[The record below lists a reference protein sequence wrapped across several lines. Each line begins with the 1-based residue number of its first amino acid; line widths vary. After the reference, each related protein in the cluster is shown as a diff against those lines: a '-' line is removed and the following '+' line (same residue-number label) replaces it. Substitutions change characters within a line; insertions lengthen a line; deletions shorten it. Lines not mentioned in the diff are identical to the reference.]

1 MKINGFTKLL
11 SQISQAGSIY
21 LLFFFCCNLAHAQL
35 QKAPLNRKLPTQQQ
49 RNQSSGRTKELPPLT
64 LPFFD
69 DFSNPYS
76 DPKLKE
82 VYPDTNRWEN
92 SLSVWVND
100 GLGINAPTINVAT
113 FDGLDSLGN
122 AYNATEIFV
131 NGFTD
136 KMVSRPI
143 DVSESA
149 SRNPVSIAERNSV
162 YLSFFYQWKGN
173 GEAPD
178 PDDYFQVQFRNASN
192 QWETVSTISATPTI
206 EYDKFYQVL
215 LKVDGD
221 RFFSNHFQFRFRTF
235 GRQSGPY
242 DTWNLDYVYLN
253 KGRSATDA
261 GLPDG
266 AISSP
271 LTTIFPNQYRAVPYY
286 HFLANPTV
294 IAPKFQVSNRRGD
307 PPDVLTYYVEGTFT
321 NYFYSSTDTTTT
333 AVSPAPPEA
342 VGINDV
348 GGTIFPFETRTVT
361 VKQINTIDTV
371 TTLDPTADA
380 AVIELKANLVTG
392 DVINPQTGGPAEDYD
407 PKFVPIDF
415 RVNDTISARYELK
428 NFYAYDDGVAEYAG
442 GLIAAGNVFAYQF
455 DLPDNLND
463 TVKVLEAFDIYFPPF
478 GLNSSQNVDFFVFDE
493 EGGKPNKIL
502 VRISSVAIRSQ
513 GTNTFQR
520 IRFLP
525 ALQIAQN
532 RFFIGW
538 RQPVSGNVLVGI
550 DNSNDTGNKMFF
562 NTEGSINPDP
572 SRWEAN
578 TLIKG
583 SFMVRPVF
591 GTGIVD
597 PTTGI
602 EEDTRLAVYPN
613 PNKGSFQIAGKVQS
627 ISVHSITGQPVT
639 FQSEVLDDRS
649 YVRLQVPSGLYIVRY
664 RSNGIMHA
672 QKIIVTQ

>member
-1 MKINGFTKLL
+1 M
-11 SQISQAGSIY
+11 QREGS
-21 LLFFFCCNLAHAQL
+21 A
-35 QKAPLNRKLPTQQQ
+35 
-49 RNQSSGRTKELPPLT
+49 GRTKELPPLT

-69 DFSNPYS
+69 DFSDPYS
-76 DPKLKE
+76 DPDLKE

-92 SLSVWVND
+92 SLSVCVNS
-100 GLGINAPTINVAT
+100 GLGINPPTINVAT

-122 AYNATEIFV
+122 AYNPTQIFV

-143 DVSESA
+143 DISETA
-149 SRNPVSIAERNSV
+149 PTNPVSIAERNSV

-173 GEAPD
+173 GESPD
-178 PDDYFQVQFRNASN
+178 PDDYLQVQFRNASN
-192 QWETVSTISATPTI
+192 AWETVTTINTTPSL
-206 EYDKFYQVL
+206 EKDKFYQVL
-215 LKVDGD
+215 VKVDGD
-221 RFFSNHFQFRFRTF
+221 RFFTNRFQFRFRAF

-242 DTWNLDYVYLN
+242 DTWNLDYIYLN
-253 KGRSATDA
+253 KSRSATDI

-271 LTTIFPNQYRAVPYY
+271 LTTIFPNQYRAMPYY
-286 HFLANPTV
+286 HFLAAPNV
-294 IAPKFQVSNRRGD
+294 IAPTFLVSNRRGD
-307 PPDVLTYYVEGTFT
+307 PPDVLNYYVEGIFT
-321 NYFYSSTDTTTT
+321 NYFYSATDTTTT
-333 AVSPAPPEA
+333 TIAPAPPA
-342 VGINDV
+342 SIGINNEA

-371 TTLDPTADA
+371 TTLDPNADA
-380 AVIELKANLVTG
+380 AVIELKAHLVTG
-392 DVINPQTGGPAEDYD
+392 DVINPETGGPADDYE
-407 PKFVPIDF
+407 PKFAPIDF
-415 RVNDTISARYELK
+415 RVNDTIRARYELK
-428 NFYAYDDGVAEYAG
+428 DYYAYDDGVAEYAG

-478 GLNSSQNVDFFVFDE
+478 GLTTSQNVDFFVFDE
-493 EGGKPNKIL
+493 DNGKPNEIL
-502 VRISSVAIRSQ
+502 VRISSVAIRNQ

-520 IRFLP
+520 VRFLP
-525 ALQIAQN
+525 ALQITQN
-532 RFFIGW
+532 KFFVGW
-538 RQPVSGNVLVGI
+538 RQPVSGQVLVGI

-572 SRWEAN
+572 ARWEAN

-597 PTTGI
+597 PTTGL

-613 PNKGSFQIAGKVQS
+613 PNSGSFLIAGKPEN
-627 ISVHSITGQPVT
+627 ISVLSLTGQPVR
-639 FQSEVLDDRS
+639 FDSEAFDDRT
-649 YVRLQVPSGLYIVRY
+649 YIRLNVPSGLYLVRY
-664 RSNGIMHA
+664 RSNGVVHT
-672 QKIIVTQ
+672 QKIVVTQ